1 MMTLHLKLWRDLTHN
16 AGQIAAIALVIACGV
31 MVMII
36 TASSLNALRDSR
48 AQFYL
53 DAHFADIFVDLVRAP
68 RSLLDH
74 LEAIDGVNQI
84 EGRIS
89 SMARVT
95 VEGFTDPV
103 QGHFISL
110 ENQRLNQ
117 VVLLHGQMPQRNDEV
132 VISQPFAQAHQ
143 LQAGDVIT
151 VVLNGQLERIQVS
164 GIGLSPEFIYQLGPA
179 DLLPDYERFGIFWMT
194 RDALAST
201 YELESAFNQLIV
213 TLQPQ
218 ASAEQ
223 VKDALNLALAPYGGR
238 GAYAQDELTSHRFLD
253 EEIAQLQIMA
263 VVLPAI
269 FLGVAAFLLNVLI
282 TRLISIQRQPIA
294 LLKAFGYHNREIMLH
309 FILFSL
315 VIVTIGVLLGA
326 VAGTLVAGPM
336 GELYARYFRFPQFVF
351 SLQQQSILYAAMI
364 AYAVALAGTWRAVQT
379 IATQAPA
386 ESMRPPAPDQ
396 FASGWIDSR
405 PWLSQGN
412 RMIARNLLRHRWRSV
427 FSVIGI
433 ALSGGLLLLGS
444 YMFSAFDVM
453 LEQHYGQAMQMDL
466 DLTLAEPVNDR
477 ELSYLQNLPGIVLS
491 EGYRQVPVRLHHQR
505 HRQTVAL
512 IGMQADN
519 TQSLRWLNYRGLLPE
534 HGVVLSSYLATML
547 DVAVDD
553 VIEVELLS
561 DSQRRFELPVA
572 GVIDEPLGVGAYI
585 ERYAL
590 NRYIGEG
597 PAINGVWA
605 VLDQQAEAE
614 LYQRLH
620 AMPLVIGINQV
631 SKAEEQIRLYI
642 DDTVLVTMI
651 VLLILAGSITV
662 AVVYNNARIIFAERE
677 RQLATLRV
685 LGFHQYEVAW
695 LLIGEIAL
703 LVCMAIPLGWL
714 SGSGFSWL
722 LLNSLSNDMFRV
734 PWVMSAAPFV
744 FSASGILVATAGS
757 LLLIMRRLQ
766 RLDMLAS
773 LKTE

>member
-1 MMTLHLKLWRDLTHN
+1 MTTLHLKLWRDLTHN

-48 AQFYL
+48 AQFYR

-74 LEAIDGVNQI
+74 LESIDGVNQI

-95 VEGFTDPV
+95 VDGFDDPV

-117 VVLLHGQMPQRNDEV
+117 VVLLQGQMPQSNDEV

-143 LQAGDVIT
+143 LQSGGTIT
-151 VVLNGQLERIQVS
+151 VVLNGQLERLRVS
-164 GIGLSPEFIYQLGPA
+164 GIGLSPEFIFQLGPA

-194 RDALAST
+194 HNALGSA
-201 YELESAFNQLIV
+201 YELEAAFNQLIV
-213 TLQPQ
+213 RLQPG
-218 ASAEQ
+218 ASTEQ
-223 VKDALNLALAPYGGR
+223 VKDALNLALARYGGR

-294 LLKAFGYHNREIMLH
+294 LLKAFGYHNREVMLH
-309 FILFSL
+309 FIMFSL

-326 VAGTLVAGPM
+326 VAGTLVASSM
-336 GELYARYFRFPQFVF
+336 GELYARYFRFPQFAF

-364 AYAVALAGTWRAVQT
+364 AYAAALAGTWRAVQG
-379 IATQAPA
+379 IAEQAPA

-427 FSVIGI
+427 LSVIGI

-444 YMFSAFDVM
+444 YMFSAVDVM

-466 DLTLAEPVNDR
+466 ELALTEPVNDR
-477 ELSYLQNLPGIVLS
+477 ELSYLNNLPGIVLS

-505 HRQTVAL
+505 HQQSVAL
-512 IGMQADN
+512 TGMQADN
-519 TQSLRWLNYRGLLPE
+519 TQSLRRLNYRGLLPE
-534 HGVVLSSYLATML
+534 HGVLLSSYLATML

-561 DSQRRFELPVA
+561 DSQRRFELPVV

-605 VLDQQAEAE
+605 VLDRQTEAE
-614 LYQRLH
+614 LYQHLH
-620 AMPLVIGINQV
+620 LMPLVIGINQV
-631 SKAEEQIRLYI
+631 SKAEEQIRRYI

-703 LVCMAIPLGWL
+703 LVCVAIPLGWL

-722 LLNSLSNDMFRV
+722 LLHSLSNDMFRV
-734 PWVMSAAPFV
+734 PWVMSTTPFI

-757 LLLIMRRLQ
+757 LLLIMRRLRQ
-766 RLDMLAS
+766 LDMLAS